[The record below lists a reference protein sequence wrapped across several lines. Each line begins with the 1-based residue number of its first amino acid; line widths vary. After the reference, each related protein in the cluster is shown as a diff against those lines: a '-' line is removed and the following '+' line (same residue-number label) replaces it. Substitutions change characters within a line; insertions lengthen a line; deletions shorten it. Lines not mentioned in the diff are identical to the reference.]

1 MSGTLSKKS
10 GNVVYYKAAPVVD
23 EQMDGLVFISFIAGF
38 ASVILRNRIGLWISL
53 FLILSSLVNLKKRAE
68 YKQIT
73 MNLVM
78 IVMGSVSYTHLRA
91 HETGRNLVCRLLLE
105 KKNFCPRF

>member
-78 IVMGSVSYTHLRA
+78 IVMGLVSTYFWGPQSIFSKPA
-91 HETGRNLVCRLLLE
+91 EPAVNASA
-105 KKNFCPRF
+105 